1 MSKKLFFTYVF
12 LILIAVGIA
21 STSFWSRGYSYIN
34 KQSEDFYLMKA
45 EILGDTFANE
55 DIENSADYKIFVNDF
70 SKKYSIRITLIDQEG
85 NVLADSGTDK
95 QLENHRDRE
104 EVRGALNGKKIT
116 VKRYSST
123 MQQMYMYSA
132 VPVHNGDFNG
142 VLRVSVALSY
152 LNGLN
157 QNFIHSIIFSV
168 VACLLIATIIAIYFT
183 KMISKPVNE
192 ISRAA
197 KQISKGNYDIKIYTR
212 EKDQLGQLVKSFNVM
227 TENLKLSM
235 KKLTRRNIELEAIL
249 SSMTSG
255 VVAIDDNNSILFHN
269 NAFSEIIE
277 NSEKNLVGKLLYN
290 IVRNAV
296 IFDVIDLVRTNHQS
310 VIKEGT
316 LNLRAD
322 KLIRI
327 TATRLVKENGKDL
340 GVLIILENITQ
351 MKKLENM
358 RRDFVSNVTHELKTP
373 LTSIRGFIDTL
384 KGGAI
389 QDEVV
394 AKRFLDIID
403 IEAERLHTL
412 IQDILLLSEIESKEQ
427 KVIKDCNVNNT
438 IDAVIELLEPKM
450 TENVK
455 IIFEKVDSIKPYPCN
470 PDRMKQLIINILD
483 NAIKYTEEGS
493 IRIIC
498 TEKQNQLFISISDT
512 GIGIEDKYLE
522 RIFERFYRVDK
533 GRSRKKGGTGLGLSI
548 VKHIVELY
556 NGRIFVDST
565 YLVGTTFE
573 IWLPYK

>member
-1 MSKKLFFTYVF
+1 MSKKLLCTYVF
-12 LILIAVGIA
+12 LILIAVGIS
-21 STSFWSRGYSYIN
+21 STAFWSRGYSYIN

-55 DIENSADYKIFVNDF
+55 DIVDSVDYNIFVNDF
-70 SKKYSIRITLIDQEG
+70 SRKYNIRITLIDKQG
-85 NVLADSGTDK
+85 NVLADSSTDK
-95 QLENHRDRE
+95 QLENHKDRE
-104 EVRGALNGKKIT
+104 EVRGALNGKKVT
-116 VKRYSST
+116 VKRYSNT

-132 VPVHNGDFNG
+132 VPVQNGDFNG
-142 VLRVSVALSY
+142 VLRVSVPLSY

-157 QNFIHSIIFSV
+157 QNFLHSIIFSV
-168 VACLLIATIIAIYFT
+168 VACLLIATAIAIYFT
-183 KMISKPVNE
+183 KMISKPINE

-212 EKDQLGQLVKSFNVM
+212 EKGQLGQLVKSFNIM
-227 TENLKLSM
+227 TENLKSSM
-235 KKLTRRNIELEAIL
+235 RKLTRRNIELEAIL

-296 IFDVIDLVRTNHQS
+296 IFDVIDLVRTNQDS

-384 KGGAI
+384 KSGAI

-412 IQDILLLSEIESKEQ
+412 IQDILLLSEIESKEE
-427 KVIKDCNVNNT
+427 KVIKDCNVNDT
-438 IDAVIELLEPKM
+438 IDAVIELLEPKI

-455 IIFEKVDSIKPYPCN
+455 IIFEKVDNIKPYPCN

-483 NAIKYTEEGS
+483 NAIKYTEEGC

-573 IWLPYK
+573 IWLPYR